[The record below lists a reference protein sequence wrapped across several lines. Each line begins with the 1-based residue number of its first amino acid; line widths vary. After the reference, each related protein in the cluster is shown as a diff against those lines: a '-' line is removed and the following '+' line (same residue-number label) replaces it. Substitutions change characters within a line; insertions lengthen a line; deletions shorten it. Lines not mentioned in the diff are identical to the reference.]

1 MPSDPRFPNAV
12 SAGGVVYDPASDGPR
27 VAVCGREAGRL
38 WALPKGT
45 PDDGETLEQTAL
57 REVREE
63 TGLEAEIEAPLGGIE
78 YEFTREGTRIRKRV
92 HFYLMR
98 CVGGSFDLHD
108 PEFDVAQWMPAD
120 AALAALTHASERGV
134 VRQALDALAQREA
147 AR

>member
-12 SAGGVVYDPASDGPR
+12 SAGGVVYERTSGELR
-27 VAVCGREAGRL
+27 FAVCGRKASRL

-45 PDDGETLEQTAL
+45 PDGGETLEQTAI

-63 TGLEAEIEAPLGGIE
+63 TGLQAEIEAPLGSIE
-78 YEFTREGTRIRKRV
+78 YRFTREGMLIRKRV

-98 CVGGSFDLHD
+98 FVGGSFDLHD

-120 AALAALTHASERGV
+120 DALDALTHASERGV
-134 VRQALDALAQREA
+134 VRRALDALAEREA
-147 AR
+147 VR